1 MFEKESI
8 NHIIEH
14 IRLMDRHGVPKKL
27 GYMQKIVK
35 QSQLTKRSKRKIIT
49 ALYEHKNR
57 IKRKEAI
64 ELGRDTGNLRR
75 RYKNQTVRTD
85 FTYSEDGYIID
96 VARDVVDEADN
107 TLQLI

>member
-35 QSQLTKRSKRKIIT
+35 QSQLPD
-49 ALYEHKNR
+49 
-57 IKRKEAI
+57 KE
-64 ELGRDTGNLRR
+64 
-75 RYKNQTVRTD
+75 K
-85 FTYSEDGYIID
+85 
-96 VARDVVDEADN
+96 
-107 TLQLI
+107 